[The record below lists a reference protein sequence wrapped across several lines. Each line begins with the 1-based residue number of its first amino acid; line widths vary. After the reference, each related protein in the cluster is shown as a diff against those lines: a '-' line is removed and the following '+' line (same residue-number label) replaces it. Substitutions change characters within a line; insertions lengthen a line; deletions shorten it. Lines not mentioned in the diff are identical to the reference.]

1 MFPLPP
7 ERAPDLDDRFAGPG
21 LDAVWTPRYLTHWT
35 TRERAAARYD
45 LGTAGLR
52 LRIDADQP
60 LWRPEDAPLRV
71 SALQSGDFSGPA
83 GSTQGMDRHRP
94 DGLIVRTA
102 QPLRLGF
109 APSAGRVE
117 ITVSASTDP
126 GCMTAAWLRGPE
138 AGGPETG
145 GELCLFELDASGIGS
160 AASRARTGLKAFDD
174 PRLSTDM
181 TEVLLPF
188 DASRPHTWSV
198 AWDAAGAEIRCAGD
212 VVWSGG
218 PAPDYPLVLFLGLFE
233 LEAPGGEYPKRATFH
248 RVRGWSA

>member
-1 MFPLPP
+1 MLPIPP

-35 TRERAAARYD
+35 TPERAAARYD
-45 LGTAGLR
+45 LGTGGLR

-109 APSAGRVE
+109 APPAGRLE

-126 GCMTAAWLRGPE
+126 GCMTAAWLRGPLRGWAE
-138 AGGPETG
+138 
-145 GELCLFELDASGIGS
+145 ELLGMGLPRFHADVDLLLPAADFTAVERFITKE
-160 AASRARTGLKAFDD
+160 AASEVRGKIDAISA
-174 PRLSTDM
+174 PRS
-181 TEVLLPF
+181 
-188 DASRPHTWSV
+188 SRRS
-198 AWDAAGAEIRCAGD
+198 R
-212 VVWSGG
+212 SGG
-218 PAPDYPLVLFLGLFE
+218 SRISKPAR
-233 LEAPGGEYPKRATFH
+233 RA
-248 RVRGWSA
+248 